1 MCMSAVTALLFDVF
15 GTVVNWREGI
25 SRDVAIIADQ
35 KGVLLDPAAFADSWR
50 SEYQPA
56 MEEVRSGRRSFTILD
71 MLHRENLKRVATNFG
86 LGALS
91 AEDEDF
97 LVTAWHR
104 LPGWPDSSEGMLR
117 LKQKFILGSQSN
129 GNIALI
135 VNMAKYANLPWDVVL
150 GAEVV
155 GHYKP
160 QPKAYLNACTALG
173 LATENCMMVAAHND
187 DLVAA
192 RAAGMKTAFVCR
204 PTEHG
209 AGQTKDLLAE
219 QDWEFVAQDFN
230 DLADKLGL

>member
-1 MCMSAVTALLFDVF
+1 MSTVTALLFDVF
-15 GTVVNWREGI
+15 GTVVNWRDGI
-25 SRDVAIIADQ
+25 SRDVSIIADQ
-35 KGVLLDPAAFADSWR
+35 KGVSLDPAAFADSWR
-50 SEYQPA
+50 AEYQPA

-71 MLHRENLKRVATNFG
+71 VLHRENLKKVATDFG

-209 AGQTKDLLAE
+209 VGQTKDLHAE

-230 DLADKLGL
+230 NLADKLGL

>member
-1 MCMSAVTALLFDVF
+1 MSAVTALLFDVF

-25 SRDVAIIADQ
+25 SRDVAIIAAQ
-35 KGVLLDPAAFADSWR
+35 KGVSLDPAAFADSWR
-50 SEYQPA
+50 AEYQPA

-71 MLHRENLKRVATNFG
+71 VLHRENLKKVATDFG

-187 DLVAA
+187 DLVEA

-209 AGQTKDLLAE
+209 VGQTKDLHAE

>member
-1 MCMSAVTALLFDVF
+1 MSAVTALLFDVF

-35 KGVLLDPAAFADSWR
+35 KGVSLEPAAFADSWR
-50 SEYQPA
+50 AEYQPA

-71 MLHRENLKRVATNFG
+71 VLHRENLKKVATDFG

-187 DLVAA
+187 DLVEA

-209 AGQTKDLLAE
+209 VGQTKDLHAE

>member
-1 MCMSAVTALLFDVF
+1 MSTVTALLFDVF
-15 GTVVNWREGI
+15 GTVVNWRDGI
-25 SRDVAIIADQ
+25 SRDVSIIADQ
-35 KGVLLDPAAFADSWR
+35 KGVSLDPAAFADSWR
-50 SEYQPA
+50 AEYQPA

-71 MLHRENLKRVATNFG
+71 VLHRENLKKVATDFG

-160 QPKAYLNACTALG
+160 QPEAYLNACTALG

-192 RAAGMKTAFVCR
+192 RAAGLKTAFVCR

-209 AGQTKDLLAE
+209 IGQTKDLRAE

>member
-1 MCMSAVTALLFDVF
+1 MSAVTALLFDVF
-15 GTVVNWREGI
+15 GTVVNWRDGI
-25 SRDVAIIADQ
+25 SRDVSIIADQ
-35 KGVLLDPAAFADSWR
+35 KGVSLDPAAFADSWR
-50 SEYQPA
+50 AEYQPA

-71 MLHRENLKRVATNFG
+71 VLHRENLKKVATDFG

-160 QPKAYLNACTALG
+160 QPEAYLNACTALG

-192 RAAGMKTAFVCR
+192 RAAGLKTAFVCR

-209 AGQTKDLLAE
+209 IGQTKDLHAE

-230 DLADKLGL
+230 NLADKLGL

>member
-1 MCMSAVTALLFDVF
+1 MSTVTALLFDVF
-15 GTVVNWREGI
+15 GTVVNWRDGI
-25 SRDVAIIADQ
+25 SRDVSIIADQ
-35 KGVLLDPAAFADSWR
+35 KGVSLDPAAFADSWR
-50 SEYQPA
+50 AEYQPA

-71 MLHRENLKRVATNFG
+71 VLHRENLKKVATDFG

-160 QPKAYLNACTALG
+160 QPEAYLNACTALG

-209 AGQTKDLLAE
+209 VGQTKDLHAE

>member
-1 MCMSAVTALLFDVF
+1 
-15 GTVVNWREGI
+15 
-25 SRDVAIIADQ
+25 
-35 KGVLLDPAAFADSWR
+35 
-50 SEYQPA
+50 

-71 MLHRENLKRVATNFG
+71 VLHRENLKKVATDFG

-187 DLVAA
+187 DLVEA

-209 AGQTKDLLAE
+209 VGQTKDLHAE

>member
-1 MCMSAVTALLFDVF
+1 MSAVTALLFDVF
-15 GTVVNWREGI
+15 GTVVNWRDGI
-25 SRDVAIIADQ
+25 SRDVGTIAAQ
-35 KGVLLDPAAFADSWR
+35 KGVSLDPAAFADSWR
-50 SEYQPA
+50 AEYQPA
-56 MEEVRSGRRSFTILD
+56 MEEVRSGRRDFTILD
-71 MLHRENLKRVATNFG
+71 VLHRENLKKVGQDYG
-86 LGALS
+86 LGVLS

-104 LPGWPDSSEGMLR
+104 LPGWPDSSEGLFR
-117 LKQKFILGSQSN
+117 LKQKFILGTQSN

-155 GHYKP
+155 GHYQP
-160 QPKAYLNACTALG
+160 QPEACLNACKALG

-192 RAAGMKTAFVCR
+192 RATGLKTAFVCR
-204 PTEHG
+204 PAEHG
-209 AGQTKDLLAE
+209 PGQTKDLQAAE
-219 QDWEFVAQDFN
+219 DWDFVAQDFN

>member
-1 MCMSAVTALLFDVF
+1 MSAVTALLFDVF
-15 GTVVNWREGI
+15 GTVVNWRDGI
-25 SRDVAIIADQ
+25 SRDVSIIADQ
-35 KGVLLDPAAFADSWR
+35 KSVSLDPAAFADSWR
-50 SEYQPA
+50 AEYQPA

-71 MLHRENLKRVATNFG
+71 VLHRENLKKVATDFG

-117 LKQKFILGSQSN
+117 LRQKFILGSQSN

-209 AGQTKDLLAE
+209 VGQTKDLHAE

>member
-1 MCMSAVTALLFDVF
+1 MSTVTALLFDVF
-15 GTVVNWREGI
+15 GTVVNWRDGI
-25 SRDVAIIADQ
+25 SRDVSIIADQ
-35 KGVLLDPAAFADSWR
+35 KGVSLDPAAFADSWR
-50 SEYQPA
+50 AEYQPA

-71 MLHRENLKRVATNFG
+71 VLHRENLKKVATDFG

-160 QPKAYLNACTALG
+160 QPEAYLNACTALG

-192 RAAGMKTAFVCR
+192 RAAGLKTAFVCR

-209 AGQTKDLLAE
+209 IGQTKDLRAE
-219 QDWEFVAQDFN
+219 QDWEFIAQDFN

>member
-1 MCMSAVTALLFDVF
+1 MSAVTALLFDVF

-25 SRDVAIIADQ
+25 SRDVAIIAAQ
-35 KGVLLDPAAFADSWR
+35 KGVSLDPAAFADSWR
-50 SEYQPA
+50 AEYQPA

-71 MLHRENLKRVATNFG
+71 VLHRENLKKVATDFG

-209 AGQTKDLLAE
+209 VGQTKDLHAE

>member
-1 MCMSAVTALLFDVF
+1 MSTVTALLFDVF
-15 GTVVNWREGI
+15 GTVVNWRDGI
-25 SRDVAIIADQ
+25 SRDVSIIADQ
-35 KGVLLDPAAFADSWR
+35 KGVSLDPAAFADSWR
-50 SEYQPA
+50 AEYQPA

-71 MLHRENLKRVATNFG
+71 VLHRENLKKVATDFG

-192 RAAGMKTAFVCR
+192 RAAGLKTAFVCR

-209 AGQTKDLLAE
+209 IGQTKDLRAE

>member
-1 MCMSAVTALLFDVF
+1 MSATTALLFDVF
-15 GTVVNWREGI
+15 GTVVNWRAGI
-25 SRDVAIIADQ
+25 SRDVGTIAAQ
-35 KGVLLDPAAFADSWR
+35 KGVSLDPAAFADSWR
-50 SEYQPA
+50 AEYQPA
-56 MEEVRSGRRSFTILD
+56 MEEVRSGRRDFTILD
-71 MLHRENLKRVATNFG
+71 VLHRENLKKVGQDYG
-86 LGALS
+86 LGVLS

-104 LPGWPDSSEGMLR
+104 LPGWPDSSEGLFR
-117 LKQKFILGSQSN
+117 LKQKFILGTQSN

-160 QPKAYLNACTALG
+160 QPEAYLNACKALG

-192 RAAGMKTAFVCR
+192 RATGLKTAFVCR

-209 AGQTKDLLAE
+209 PGQTKDLQAAE
-219 QDWEFVAQDFN
+219 DWDFVAQDFN
-230 DLADKLGL
+230 DLADKLAL

>member
-1 MCMSAVTALLFDVF
+1 MSAVTALLFDVF
-15 GTVVNWREGI
+15 GTVVNWRDGI
-25 SRDVAIIADQ
+25 SRDVSIIADQ
-35 KGVLLDPAAFADSWR
+35 KSVSLDPAAFADSWR
-50 SEYQPA
+50 AEYQPA

-71 MLHRENLKRVATNFG
+71 VLHRENLKKVATDFG

-209 AGQTKDLLAE
+209 VGQTKDLHAE
-219 QDWEFVAQDFN
+219 QGWEFVAQDFN
-230 DLADKLGL
+230 NLADKLGL

>member
-1 MCMSAVTALLFDVF
+1 MSTVTALLFDVF
-15 GTVVNWREGI
+15 GTVVNWRDGI
-25 SRDVAIIADQ
+25 SRDVSIIADQ
-35 KGVLLDPAAFADSWR
+35 KGISLDPAAFADSWR
-50 SEYQPA
+50 AEYQPA

-71 MLHRENLKRVATNFG
+71 VLHRENLKKVATDFG

-160 QPKAYLNACTALG
+160 QPEAYLNACTALG

-192 RAAGMKTAFVCR
+192 RAAGLKTAFVCR

-209 AGQTKDLLAE
+209 IGQTKDLRAE

>member
-1 MCMSAVTALLFDVF
+1 MSAVTALLFDVF

-25 SRDVAIIADQ
+25 SRGVAIIADQ
-35 KGVLLDPAAFADSWR
+35 KGVSLDPAAFADSWR
-50 SEYQPA
+50 AEYQPA

-71 MLHRENLKRVATNFG
+71 VLHRENLKKVATDFG

-209 AGQTKDLLAE
+209 VGQTKDLHAE

-230 DLADKLGL
+230 NLADKLGL

>member
-1 MCMSAVTALLFDVF
+1 MSAVTALLFDVF

-35 KGVLLDPAAFADSWR
+35 KCVSLDPAAFADSWR
-50 SEYQPA
+50 AEYQPA

-71 MLHRENLKRVATNFG
+71 VLHRENLKKVATDFG

-104 LPGWPDSSEGMLR
+104 LHGWPDSSEGMLR

-135 VNMAKYANLPWDVVL
+135 VNMAKYANLPWDVIL

-187 DLVAA
+187 DFVAA

-209 AGQTKDLLAE
+209 VGQTKDLHAE

>member
-1 MCMSAVTALLFDVF
+1 
-15 GTVVNWREGI
+15 
-25 SRDVAIIADQ
+25 
-35 KGVLLDPAAFADSWR
+35 
-50 SEYQPA
+50 

-71 MLHRENLKRVATNFG
+71 VLHRENLKKVATDFG

-91 AEDEDF
+91 AENEDF

-209 AGQTKDLLAE
+209 VGQTTNLHAE

-230 DLADKLGL
+230 NLADKLGL

>member
-1 MCMSAVTALLFDVF
+1 MSAVTALLFDVF
-15 GTVVNWREGI
+15 GTVVNWRDGI
-25 SRDVAIIADQ
+25 SRDVSIIADQ
-35 KGVLLDPAAFADSWR
+35 KSVSLDPAAFADSWR
-50 SEYQPA
+50 AEYQPA

-71 MLHRENLKRVATNFG
+71 VLHRENLKKVATDFG

-135 VNMAKYANLPWDVVL
+135 VNMAKYANLQWDVVL

-155 GHYKP
+155 GYYKP

-209 AGQTKDLLAE
+209 VGQTKDLHAE

>member
-1 MCMSAVTALLFDVF
+1 MSTVTALLFDVF
-15 GTVVNWREGI
+15 GTVVNWRDGI
-25 SRDVAIIADQ
+25 SRDVSVIADQ
-35 KGVLLDPAAFADSWR
+35 KGVSLDPAAFADSWR
-50 SEYQPA
+50 AEYQPA

-71 MLHRENLKRVATNFG
+71 VLHRENLKKVATDFG

-160 QPKAYLNACTALG
+160 QPEAYLNACTALG

-192 RAAGMKTAFVCR
+192 RAAGLKTAFVCR

-209 AGQTKDLLAE
+209 IGQTKDLRAE

>member
-1 MCMSAVTALLFDVF
+1 MSAVTALLFDVF
-15 GTVVNWREGI
+15 GTVVNWRDGI
-25 SRDVAIIADQ
+25 SRDVSIIADQ
-35 KGVLLDPAAFADSWR
+35 KSVSLDPAAFADSWR
-50 SEYQPA
+50 AEYQPA

-71 MLHRENLKRVATNFG
+71 VLHRENLKKVATDFG

-209 AGQTKDLLAE
+209 VGQTKDLHAE

-230 DLADKLGL
+230 NLADKLGL

>member
-1 MCMSAVTALLFDVF
+1 MSAVTALLFDVF
-15 GTVVNWREGI
+15 GTVVNWRDGI
-25 SRDVAIIADQ
+25 SRDVSIIADQ
-35 KGVLLDPAAFADSWR
+35 KSVSLDPAAFADSWR
-50 SEYQPA
+50 AEYQPA

-71 MLHRENLKRVATNFG
+71 VLHRENLKKVATDFG

-117 LKQKFILGSQSN
+117 LRQKFILGSQSN

-209 AGQTKDLLAE
+209 VGQTKDLHAE

-230 DLADKLGL
+230 NLADKLGL

>member
-1 MCMSAVTALLFDVF
+1 MSTVTALLFDVF
-15 GTVVNWREGI
+15 GTVVNWRDGI
-25 SRDVAIIADQ
+25 SRDVSIIADQ
-35 KGVLLDPAAFADSWR
+35 KGVSLDPAAFADSWR
-50 SEYQPA
+50 AEYQPA

-71 MLHRENLKRVATNFG
+71 VLHRENLKKVATDFG

-192 RAAGMKTAFVCR
+192 RAAGLKTAFVCR
-204 PTEHG
+204 PAEHG
-209 AGQTKDLLAE
+209 IGQTKDLRAE

>member
-1 MCMSAVTALLFDVF
+1 MSAVTALLFDVF
-15 GTVVNWREGI
+15 GTVVNWRDGI
-25 SRDVAIIADQ
+25 SRDVSIIADQ
-35 KGVLLDPAAFADSWR
+35 KGVSLDPAAFADSWR
-50 SEYQPA
+50 AEYQPA
-56 MEEVRSGRRSFTILD
+56 MEEVRSGRRSFSILD
-71 MLHRENLKRVATNFG
+71 VLHRENLKKVATDFG

-209 AGQTKDLLAE
+209 VGQTKDLHAE

-230 DLADKLGL
+230 DLADKLGV

>member
-1 MCMSAVTALLFDVF
+1 MSAVTALLFDVF
-15 GTVVNWREGI
+15 GTVVNWRDGI
-25 SRDVAIIADQ
+25 SRDVGTIAAQ
-35 KGVLLDPAAFADSWR
+35 KGVSLDPAAFADSWR
-50 SEYQPA
+50 AEYQPA
-56 MEEVRSGRRSFTILD
+56 MEEVRSGRRDFTILD
-71 MLHRENLKRVATNFG
+71 VLHRENLKKVGQDYG
-86 LGALS
+86 LGVLS

-104 LPGWPDSSEGMLR
+104 LPGWPDSREGLFR
-117 LKQKFILGSQSN
+117 LKQKFILGTQSN

-160 QPKAYLNACTALG
+160 QPEAYLNACKALG

-192 RAAGMKTAFVCR
+192 RATGLKTASVCR
-204 PTEHG
+204 PAEHG
-209 AGQTKDLLAE
+209 PGQTKDLQAAE
-219 QDWEFVAQDFN
+219 DWDFVAQDFN

>member
-1 MCMSAVTALLFDVF
+1 MSAVTALLFDVF
-15 GTVVNWREGI
+15 GTVVNWRDGI
-25 SRDVAIIADQ
+25 SRDVSIIADQ
-35 KGVLLDPAAFADSWR
+35 KGVSLDPAAFADSWR
-50 SEYQPA
+50 AEYQPA

-71 MLHRENLKRVATNFG
+71 VLHRENLKKVATDFG

-160 QPKAYLNACTALG
+160 QPEAYLNACTALG

-192 RAAGMKTAFVCR
+192 RAAGLKTAFVCR

-209 AGQTKDLLAE
+209 IGQTKDLRAE

>member
-1 MCMSAVTALLFDVF
+1 MSAVTALLFDVF

-35 KGVLLDPAAFADSWR
+35 KGVSLDSAAFADSWR
-50 SEYQPA
+50 AEYQPA

-71 MLHRENLKRVATNFG
+71 VLHRENLKKVATDFG

-187 DLVAA
+187 DLVEA

-209 AGQTKDLLAE
+209 VGQTKDLHAE

>member
-1 MCMSAVTALLFDVF
+1 MSAVTALLFDVF
-15 GTVVNWREGI
+15 GTVVNWRDGI
-25 SRDVAIIADQ
+25 SRDVSIVADQ
-35 KGVLLDPAAFADSWR
+35 KSVSLDPAAFADSWR
-50 SEYQPA
+50 AEYQPA

-71 MLHRENLKRVATNFG
+71 VLHRENLKKVATDFG

-209 AGQTKDLLAE
+209 VGQTKDLHAE

-230 DLADKLGL
+230 NLADKLGL

>member
-1 MCMSAVTALLFDVF
+1 MSTVTALLFDVF
-15 GTVVNWREGI
+15 GTVVNWRDGI
-25 SRDVAIIADQ
+25 SRDISIISDQ
-35 KGVLLDPAAFADSWR
+35 KGVSLDPAAFADSWR
-50 SEYQPA
+50 AEYQPA

-71 MLHRENLKRVATNFG
+71 VLHRENLKKVATDFG

-160 QPKAYLNACTALG
+160 QPEAYLNACTALG

-192 RAAGMKTAFVCR
+192 RAAGLKTAFVCR

-209 AGQTKDLLAE
+209 IGQTKDLRAE
-219 QDWEFVAQDFN
+219 QDWEFIAQDFN

>member
-1 MCMSAVTALLFDVF
+1 MSTVTALLFDVF
-15 GTVVNWREGI
+15 GTVVNWRDGI
-25 SRDVAIIADQ
+25 SRDVSIIADQ
-35 KGVLLDPAAFADSWR
+35 KGVSLDPAAFADSWR
-50 SEYQPA
+50 AEYQPA

-71 MLHRENLKRVATNFG
+71 VLHRENLKKVATDFG

-192 RAAGMKTAFVCR
+192 REAGMKTAFVCR

-209 AGQTKDLLAE
+209 VGQTKDLHAE

-230 DLADKLGL
+230 NLADKLGL

>member
-1 MCMSAVTALLFDVF
+1 MSAVTALLFDVF

-25 SRDVAIIADQ
+25 SRDVAIIAAQ
-35 KGVLLDPAAFADSWR
+35 KGVSLDPAAFADSWR
-50 SEYQPA
+50 AEYQPA

-71 MLHRENLKRVATNFG
+71 VLHRENLKKVATDFG

-187 DLVAA
+187 DLVEA

-209 AGQTKDLLAE
+209 VGQTKDLHAE

-230 DLADKLGL
+230 DLADNLGL

>member
-1 MCMSAVTALLFDVF
+1 MSTVTALLFDVF
-15 GTVVNWREGI
+15 GTVVNWRDGI
-25 SRDVAIIADQ
+25 SRDVSIIADQ
-35 KGVLLDPAAFADSWR
+35 KGVSLDPAAFADSWR
-50 SEYQPA
+50 AEYQPA

-71 MLHRENLKRVATNFG
+71 VLHRENLKKVATDFG

-209 AGQTKDLLAE
+209 VGQTKDLHAE

-230 DLADKLGL
+230 ELADKLGL

>member
-1 MCMSAVTALLFDVF
+1 MSAVTALLFDVF

-25 SRDVAIIADQ
+25 SRDVAIIAAQ
-35 KGVLLDPAAFADSWR
+35 KGVSLDPAAFADSWR
-50 SEYQPA
+50 AEYQPA

-71 MLHRENLKRVATNFG
+71 VLHRENLKKVATDFG

-209 AGQTKDLLAE
+209 VGQTKDLHAE

-230 DLADKLGL
+230 NLADKLGL

>member
-1 MCMSAVTALLFDVF
+1 MSTVTALLFDVF
-15 GTVVNWREGI
+15 GTVVNWRDGI
-25 SRDVAIIADQ
+25 SRDVSIIADQ
-35 KGVLLDPAAFADSWR
+35 KGVSLDPAAFADSWR
-50 SEYQPA
+50 AEYQPA

-71 MLHRENLKRVATNFG
+71 VLHRENLKKVATDFG

-160 QPKAYLNACTALG
+160 QPEAYLNACTALG

-192 RAAGMKTAFVCR
+192 RAAGLKTAFVCR

-209 AGQTKDLLAE
+209 IGQTKDLRAE

-230 DLADKLGL
+230 DLADKIGL

>member
-1 MCMSAVTALLFDVF
+1 MSAVTALLFDVF
-15 GTVVNWREGI
+15 GTVVNWRDGI
-25 SRDVAIIADQ
+25 SRDVSIIADQ
-35 KGVLLDPAAFADSWR
+35 KSVSLDPAAFADSWR
-50 SEYQPA
+50 AEYQPA

-71 MLHRENLKRVATNFG
+71 VLHRENLKKVATDFG

-209 AGQTKDLLAE
+209 VGQTKDLHAE

>member
-15 GTVVNWREGI
+15 GTVVNWRDGI
-25 SRDVAIIADQ
+25 SRDVSIIADQ
-35 KGVLLDPAAFADSWR
+35 KGVSLDPAAFADSWR
-50 SEYQPA
+50 AEYQPA

-71 MLHRENLKRVATNFG
+71 VLHRENLKKVATDFG

-209 AGQTKDLLAE
+209 IGQTKDLRAE